1 MQKAPLLTLIPH
13 THSHHKS
20 PHTRTAMM
28 TASHMNGYVTE
39 TDGGGGSGGGTDFLE
54 EVVQRH
60 REMAVDCPS
69 ELGARTL
76 PVRRSA
82 QLERIRQ
89 QQEDRRRREEEGRNR
104 QELDL
109 TSSMRLKKL
118 SQNPKVG
125 IDNPTFEQM
134 EGPGGSIGG
143 LQSLTA
149 PPALL
154 ELEDL
159 LMSLKQVQHSLNDS
173 QSQDDIELVLQLVQK
188 PDFQKAFNIHN
199 AVAHYMNRPS
209 PPYPMMDHAQS
220 LAQEVEVMMHNSSQ
234 KEGLELGT
242 LLKTP
247 HMQALMMAHDS
258 VAEQEMQLEPLVPS
272 VGQSETLTQW
282 GGETVK
288 IVRIEKAKDIP
299 LGATVR
305 NDMDSVVISRIVK
318 GGAAEN
324 SGLLHE
330 GDEILEING
339 VEIRG
344 KDVNEVFDILAD
356 MHGVLTFILIPS
368 AQIKPPPI
376 KETVMHVK
384 AHFDYDPS
392 DDPYVPCRELGLCFQ
407 KGDILHIISQD
418 DPNWWQA
425 YRDGDEDNQPLA
437 GLVPGKSF
445 QQQREAMKQT
455 IEEDKEP
462 EKSGKLWC
470 AKKNKKK
477 RKKMQY
483 NANKNDD
490 FDNEEI
496 LTYEEMALYH
506 QPANRK
512 RPIALIGPP
521 NCGQNELRQR
531 LLSSESDRFAGA
543 VPHTTRNRRDNEVN
557 GRDYHF
563 VSRQAFEMDSAAGKF
578 IESGEFEKNLYGTS
592 TDSVRQVIN
601 TGKIC
606 LLCVHTQS
614 LKVLR
619 SSDLKPYIIFI
630 APPSQERLRALL
642 AKDNKTPKPEELR
655 EIIEKAREMEQNYG
669 HLFDA
674 AIVNTDQDKAF
685 QELLRLIN
693 KLDTEPQWVPSSWLR

>member
-1 MQKAPLLTLIPH
+1 
-13 THSHHKS
+13 
-20 PHTRTAMM
+20 M
-28 TASHMNGYVTE
+28 TTSHMNGYVTE
-39 TDGGGGSGGGTDFLE
+39 YVLLFL
-54 EVVQRH
+54 
-60 REMAVDCPS
+60 C
-69 ELGARTL
+69 ELT
-76 PVRRSA
+76 VSSV
-82 QLERIRQ
+82 
-89 QQEDRRRREEEGRNR
+89 
-104 QELDL
+104 L
-109 TSSMRLKKL
+109 TSRVFLRYMSDLQAYLRFVFVL
-118 SQNPKVG
+118 S
-125 IDNPTFEQM
+125 
-134 EGPGGSIGG
+134 
-143 LQSLTA
+143 
-149 PPALL
+149 

-173 QSQDDIELVLQLVQK
+173 QSQEDIELVLQLVQK

-209 PPYPMMDHAQS
+209 PPYPMMDHAQG

-247 HMQALMMAHDS
+247 QVQALMMAHDS

-272 VGQSETLTQW
+272 VSQSETLTQW

-330 GDEILEING
+330 GDEILEINS

-356 MHGVLTFILIPS
+356 MHGVLTFVLIPS
-368 AQIKPPPI
+368 VQIKPPPI

-490 FDNEEI
+490 FENEEI

-531 LLSSESDRFAGA
+531 LLSSEPDRFAGA
-543 VPHTTRNRRDNEVN
+543 VPHTTRSRRDNEVN
-557 GRDYHF
+557 SRDYHF

-606 LLCVHTQS
+606 LLS
-614 LKVLR
+614 LAFFPFPCPLSYILNAKSR
-619 SSDLKPYIIFI
+619 SGITTPIFMVSH
-630 APPSQERLRALL
+630 PFCSFLL
-642 AKDNKTPKPEELR
+642 FQPEELR
-655 EIIEKAREMEQNYG
+655 DIIEKAREIEQNYG

-674 AIVNTDQDKAF
+674 AIVNTDQDKAY

-693 KLDTEPQWVPSSWLR
+693 KLDTEPQWVPSSWLL